1 VVLPDGAEAVK
12 TLAQVGHAME
22 LLKDQYRHCKTIL
35 AFGASSDLLEAAG
48 AWTTLPSGEKDPGV
62 LHCGEGNVTKAV
74 AAFVDALAKH
84 RHFERET
91 LPPRV

>member
-1 VVLPDGAEAVK
+1 
-12 TLAQVGHAME
+12 ME

-35 AFGASSDLLEAAG
+35 AFGASSNLLEAAG
-48 AWTTLPSGEKDPGV
+48 IWTTLPSGEKDPGV
-62 LHCGEGNVTKAV
+62 LHCEEGNATKAV
-74 AAFVDALAKH
+74 AAFADALAKH

>member
-1 VVLPDGAEAVK
+1 
-12 TLAQVGHAME
+12 ME

-35 AFGASSDLLEAAG
+35 AFGASSNLLEAAG
-48 AWTTLPSGEKDPGV
+48 VWTTLPSGEKDPGV
-62 LHCGEGNVTKAV
+62 LHYEEGNATKAV
-74 AAFVDALAKH
+74 AAFADALAKH